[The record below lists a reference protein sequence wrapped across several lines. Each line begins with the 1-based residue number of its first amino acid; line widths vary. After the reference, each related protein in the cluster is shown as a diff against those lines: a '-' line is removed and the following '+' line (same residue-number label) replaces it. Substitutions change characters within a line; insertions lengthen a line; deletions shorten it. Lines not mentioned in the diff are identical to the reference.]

1 VGHILSRDHPLVP
14 ARLRYT
20 YELLEAY
27 GAFRLEEA
35 RLVTPR
41 QATTQEVGAFHTP
54 AYVEAVRGLSQSQGL
69 DQAERFDFSQ
79 GGDNPIFPGM
89 FDAALWSTGASL
101 TAAELL
107 LAGEAEA
114 AASFSGGLHHAM
126 PSRASGFCIFNDPVI
141 AIQRLLKEGLRV
153 AYVDIDCHH
162 GDGVQFAFY
171 QTDQVLTI
179 SLHESGQYLFP
190 GTGSPEETGLGP
202 GRGYSVNVPLF
213 PYTDDETYLWAFRQ
227 VVPPLVARFQP
238 DVLVTQL
245 GIDTHFQDPITH
257 LQLTVQGYG
266 QVVQELKKLSP
277 GRWLAL
283 GGGGYHIPAVIR
295 GWALAYGVALG
306 CEWPDELP
314 AAFQERHSLKT
325 LRDPEPPQIEPGLR
339 RDARRY
345 AEESLGQVRRLV
357 FPIHGLLGLG

>member
-1 VGHILSRDHPLVP
+1 M
-14 ARLRYT
+14 
-20 YELLEAY
+20 
-27 GAFRLEEA
+27 
-35 RLVTPR
+35 
-41 QATTQEVGAFHTP
+41 
-54 AYVEAVRGLSQSQGL
+54 
-69 DQAERFDFSQ
+69 
-79 GGDNPIFPGM
+79 PG
-89 FDAALWSTGASL
+89 
-101 TAAELL
+101 
-107 LAGEAEA
+107 
-114 AASFSGGLHHAM
+114 
-126 PSRASGFCIFNDPVI
+126 RASGFCIFNDPVI

-171 QTDQVLTI
+171 ETDQVLTI

-202 GRGYSVNVPLF
+202 GRGYSVNVPFF
-213 PYTDDETYLWAFRQ
+213 PYTDDETYLWAFQQ

-245 GIDTHFQDPITH
+245 GIDTHFRDPITH

-266 QVVQELKKLSP
+266 QIVRELKKLSP

-306 CEWPDELP
+306 QEWLNHIP
-314 AAFQERHSLKT
+314 AAFQERHDLKE
-325 LRDPEPPQIEPGLR
+325 LWDPEPPQIEPGLR
-339 RDARRY
+339 QDARRY

-357 FPIHGLLGLG
+357 FPTHGLLGLG